1 MKKNL
6 FLTFALAFAATFA
19 IAQET
24 QTPKDPAQQTDPAA
38 QTKPDDKSTTPA
50 QDTTGAQSANKQS
63 SSKDVAEGQSKS
75 KASKSAVSQQLHD
88 KFAADPALA
97 NVKFHVNK
105 GVVTLVG
112 KVDSADEVARAKELA
127 MSVDGVKSVRNHLKV
142 AGTSAAAGSDTHA
155 NNSTAEAKNTTP
167 DADKN
172 AAGEQGINPNAS
184 GSPAKDASG
193 TNAATSAGGNT
204 SITPT
209 TTASGAAA
217 PSAAGSIAGNTSAA
231 SGTQTSSGTTRPS
244 SGSSSLPAS
253 DQNAPAGASSMPQSS
268 ASGDSA
274 TLQTTI
280 QDKLKGEPLLSS
292 SNVNVNVTDSTIEL
306 SGTVSTGKE
315 KQTAVRIAQ
324 SYAGNRK
331 VVDRITVTGK
341 GNDSSSG
348 QATPIQPNGSVPTS
362 ANPST
367 PKGPPPTNQTPP
379 TPEQSTQPK

>member
-6 FLTFALAFAATFA
+6 FLAFAFALAATFA

-24 QTPKDPAQQTDPAA
+24 ATPKDPAQQTDPAA
-38 QTKPDDKSTTPA
+38 QTKPDDKSTAPA
-50 QDTTGAQSANKQS
+50 QDTTGAQSANKES
-63 SSKDVAEGQSKS
+63 SSKDMAEGQSKA
-75 KASKSAVSQQLHD
+75 KAGKNALKQQLHD
-88 KFAADPALA
+88 KFASDPALA
-97 NVKFHVNK
+97 NVKFRVNK
-105 GVVTLVG
+105 GVVTLIG

-127 MSVDGVKSVRNHLKV
+127 MSVDGVKSVRNRLKV
-142 AGTSAAAGSDTHA
+142 ASTSAAAMPSTHA
-155 NNSTAEAKNTTP
+155 DSTAEAKNTTP
-167 DADKN
+167 DVDKN

-193 TNAATSAGGNT
+193 TSASTSTGGNT
-204 SITPT
+204 STTPT

-231 SGTQTSSGTTRPS
+231 SGTQTSNGTTAPAAGASTQSSTSASGT
-244 SGSSSLPAS
+244 SSSPAS
-253 DQNAPAGASSMPQSS
+253 DQPASS
-268 ASGDSA
+268 DSA

-280 QDKLKGEPLLSS
+280 QDKLKSEPLLSS

-315 KQTAVRIAQ
+315 KQTAERIAQ

-348 QATPIQPNGSVPTS
+348 QAAPIQPNGSVPTS

-367 PKGPPPTNQTPP
+367 PSGTPPTNQTPP
-379 TPEQSTQPK
+379 TPEQSAQPK